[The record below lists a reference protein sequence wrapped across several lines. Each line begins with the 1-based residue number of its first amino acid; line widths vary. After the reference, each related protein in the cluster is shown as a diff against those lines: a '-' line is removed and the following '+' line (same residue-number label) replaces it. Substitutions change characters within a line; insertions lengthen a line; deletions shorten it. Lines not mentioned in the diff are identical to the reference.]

1 MKKLILLAFV
11 LTSCS
16 QPETTPQESLVT
28 DSTAIYS
35 PAPEDTITILSTDS
49 VMSKINNLINST
61 EHVDKKVKEIKTIK
75 QENVSLKKELIETKA
90 ELEEVKA
97 VLADTISEVK
107 KKKRTFLQKVIS
119 TIKKDTVK

>member
-16 QPETTPQESLVT
+16 QPETTSQESLII
-28 DSTAIYS
+28 DSAAVYS

-49 VMSKINNLINST
+49 VMNKINNLINST

>member
-16 QPETTPQESLVT
+16 QPETTSQESPVV
-28 DSTAIYS
+28 DSAAAYA
-35 PAPEDTITILSTDS
+35 PAPEDTLTVLPTDS
-49 VMSKINNLINST
+49 VMSRMNILISST
-61 EHVDKKVKEIKTIK
+61 EHVDNKVKEIKTIK
-75 QENVSLKKELIETKA
+75 QQNSSLRKELVETKA

-97 VLADTISEVK
+97 VLADTTNEVK